1 MNRLR
6 MLCVIALAV
15 LVAVPAG
22 AFAQIPPQLRL
33 LTVMG
38 EGEVRA
44 RPDQA
49 TLSAGVVTEA
59 KTAVAALIAN
69 GRAMNAVFDTLKR
82 LGIPERSIRT
92 SEMSVQPQYPNDS
105 RVPRHIAGYQVSN
118 TVTVTADDLGK
129 VGPIVD
135 ALVSSGSNSL
145 GDISFSIRDP
155 KPLLAQ
161 AREAAVKDAMTKA
174 ETLARASGVT
184 LGPIAQISEGGLVGP
199 PQPMMRM
206 AMAPNAA
213 TPIAAGEQTVSASVS
228 ISWAI
233 R

>member
-1 MNRLR
+1 MNRSP
-6 MLCVIALAV
+6 MLCGIALAV
-15 LVAVPAG
+15 LMVVPAG
-22 AFAQIPPQLRL
+22 AFAQIAPQPRL
-33 LTVMG
+33 LTVTG

-44 RPDQA
+44 RPDEA

-59 KTAVAALIAN
+59 KTAAAALSAN

-82 LGIPERSIRT
+82 LGVPERSIRT
-92 SEMSVQPQYPNDS
+92 SEISVQPQYANDS
-105 RVPRHIAGYQVSN
+105 RAPRHITGYQVSN
-118 TVTVTADDLGK
+118 TVTATADDLDK

-135 ALVSSGSNSL
+135 ALVASGSNSL

-184 LGPIAQISEGGLVGP
+184 LGPIAQISEGGLMGP
-199 PQPMMRM
+199 PQPLMRM
-206 AMAPNAA
+206 AMAPATA

-228 ISWAI
+228 ISWEI

>member
-1 MNRLR
+1 MTASR
-6 MLCVIALAV
+6 MLCTIALAV
-15 LVAVPAG
+15 LIVLPAG
-22 AFAQIPPQLRL
+22 AFAQTAPQPRL
-33 LTVMG
+33 LTVTG
-38 EGEVRA
+38 EGEIRA
-44 RPDQA
+44 TPDQA

-59 KTAVAALIAN
+59 KTAAAALTAN

-82 LGIPERSIRT
+82 LGIPERSVRT
-92 SEMSVQPQYPNDS
+92 SEVSVQAQYPNDS
-105 RVPRHIAGYQVSN
+105 RVPRHITGYQVSN

-199 PQPMMRM
+199 PQPLMRM
-206 AMAPNAA
+206 AMAPATA

-228 ISWAI
+228 ISWEI